1 MWKCKHI
8 QGLCG
13 NLVSIPSPSSAQS
26 YRISGLDQ
34 EPVNPPAAE
43 NTTLSPVE
51 VENAACVDVPV
62 SRDWFLGMGGPSWC
76 EWEQPPSSSSA
87 APAAQAAPGECH
99 TLGCCHRNTPPKKH
113 TKSHLFHH
121 HLKEREGN
129 LCKVLKGAG
138 QWWWLHRHGPS
149 PKFHQNLGDH
159 CSVGSR
165 GAAKLTVATAPMRN
179 RAKQQGKDFYIRQM
193 SPSHLQGA
201 QGAATGIKSGS
212 ERCADGTCL
221 LPSCCYFLQTGIA
234 NPPLWLFHEVNWHM
248 VLAAPS
254 LTDTGLGRPHGSRAP
269 KTLIGEKKKKKT
281 KRKRSWSAG
290 ALWFVSRGAP
300 QPVGSAAQGALPGEE
315 SSALSFSLFHVF
327 LVEPEEHLE
336 SSPSLG
342 YHTLK
347 GYERALIWGK
357 NRVCPPW
364 PWWLVLQNECPE
376 TGNIWE
382 LGITKHL
389 CGPGDLYSAISTS
402 CQRKRQEIIWETEDH
417 I

>member
-1 MWKCKHI
+1 MQTHSRAVWKPRVNP
-8 QGLCG
+8 LTFLST
-13 NLVSIPSPSSAQS
+13 NS

-62 SRDWFLGMGGPSWC
+62 SRYWFLGMGGPSWC

-165 GAAKLTVATAPMRN
+165 GAAKQW
-179 RAKQQGKDFYIRQM
+179 QQ
-193 SPSHLQGA
+193 
-201 QGAATGIKSGS
+201 
-212 ERCADGTCL
+212 
-221 LPSCCYFLQTGIA
+221 LP
-234 NPPLWLFHEVNWHM
+234 W
-248 VLAAPS
+248 
-254 LTDTGLGRPHGSRAP
+254 
-269 KTLIGEKKKKKT
+269 
-281 KRKRSWSAG
+281 
-290 ALWFVSRGAP
+290 
-300 QPVGSAAQGALPGEE
+300 
-315 SSALSFSLFHVF
+315 
-327 LVEPEEHLE
+327 
-336 SSPSLG
+336 
-342 YHTLK
+342 
-347 GYERALIWGK
+347 
-357 NRVCPPW
+357 
-364 PWWLVLQNECPE
+364 E
-376 TGNIWE
+376 TGQSNREKTFTSDRCLHLISREHRE
-382 LGITKHL
+382 L
-389 CGPGDLYSAISTS
+389 PP
-402 CQRKRQEIIWETEDH
+402 E
-417 I
+417 